1 MNMQFTLYDV
11 LFLFIATTIGAVFR
25 ILYDSATTHL
35 EWKIVIRQRL
45 LPVALYVCIMVILN
59 GKINTKYINLDLSNT
74 QTLIA
79 TSIIAGAFISDLVR
93 IFLKIITY
101 KDLPSILLDIILS
114 KFGYTK
120 NTSISTQE
128 EKETEETPPN

>member
-1 MNMQFTLYDV
+1 MQFTLYDI

-25 ILYDSATTHL
+25 ILYDSASNNL

-79 TSIIAGAFISDLVR
+79 TSIIAGAFIYDMVR
-93 IFLKIITY
+93 IVLRIITY
-101 KDLPSILLDIILS
+101 KDLPSIILDIFLS

-120 NTSISTQE
+120 NTNISTQE
-128 EKETEETPPN
+128 EEASTIDKETPP